1 MSANVDN
8 TCHRSCCL
16 EQRRLSVWT
25 RSTMPLAMERMQKEE
40 SRLHVEP
47 AFCVFR
53 GGSPRNRT
61 LNLRIKSPLLY
72 QLS

>member
-1 MSANVDN
+1 MLTFPSLRLHHRELVVKTYPLHWMSAEMKKADPD
-8 TCHRSCCL
+8 
-16 EQRRLSVWT
+16 WIG
-25 RSTMPLAMERMQKEE
+25 
-40 SRLHVEP
+40 
-47 AFCVFR
+47 FCVLR